1 MDIVLG
7 GLRWTSCLVYLDDI
21 IVYTPTF
28 SSNLERLNLV
38 LACLSKAGLKLKTS
52 KCQFAMTTLN
62 VLEHV
67 VSREGIAPDP
77 EKLMAVTDFPSCNE
91 GKTQAVKIK
100 RVQSFLGLSYYR
112 KHTPGFS
119 KMALPL
125 ILLTKKGQPFVWGK
139 DQQNS
144 FDQLKTELLSAPIL
158 AHPNYT
164 LPMIILP
171 DACGMGIGAVLS
183 QKVNGKEH
191 PLAYASRLL
200 TSSEVNYSITKK
212 ECLALI
218 WSLQKF
224 RPFIWGCKLIIITD
238 H

>member
-1 MDIVLG
+1 
-7 GLRWTSCLVYLDDI
+7 
-21 IVYTPTF
+21 
-28 SSNLERLNLV
+28 
-38 LACLSKAGLKLKTS
+38 
-52 KCQFAMTTLN
+52 
-62 VLEHV
+62 
-67 VSREGIAPDP
+67 
-77 EKLMAVTDFPSCNE
+77 
-91 GKTQAVKIK
+91 
-100 RVQSFLGLSYYR
+100 
-112 KHTPGFS
+112 
-119 KMALPL
+119 MALPL